1 VAPVSYLVFSLLF
14 VALALVPVAGAVVRQ
29 RTGRRWW
36 RAVAFSMV
44 VLLVLTVIFDSLM
57 VHVDL
62 FRYDQSRSL
71 GLDVLLTPVEDLAWP
86 VAAALLVPSL
96 WVLATPRG
104 DRRSLGVR
112 SRRGDG
118 PREDRPE

>member
-1 VAPVSYLVFSLLF
+1 MSYLAFSLLF
-14 VALALVPVAGAVVRQ
+14 VALALVPVAGAMVRQ

-36 RAVAFSMV
+36 RAVLFSMV

-96 WVLATPRG
+96 WVLTPSARPARRPAPRPRRRQRAAQLRRR
-104 DRRSLGVR
+104 RRS
-112 SRRGDG
+112 
-118 PREDRPE
+118 